1 MHRVFE
7 TVRGRP
13 AARAQR
19 VDDCGA
25 ALDRSLGGRLRASR
39 HEYLRASAG
48 VDRLDFRQLL
58 GLKRAQLEQRSRKF
72 QTEFRQTLAERRN
85 HLAHA
90 EVTLRERSPVV
101 ILSRGYSITRD
112 ASGRIVRDAAQVALG
127 DDISVRLARGEL
139 SARVKGRR

>member
-1 MHRVFE
+1 V
-7 TVRGRP
+7 V
-13 AARAQR
+13 
-19 VDDCGA
+19 
-25 ALDRSLGGRLRASR
+25 ALDRSLGGRLSESR

-58 GLKRAQLEQRSRKF
+58 GLKRAQLEERSRKF

-85 HLAHA
+85 RLTQA
-90 EVTLRERSPVV
+90 EMTLRERSPVV

-112 ASGRIVRDAAQVALG
+112 ASGKIVRDAAQVALG